1 LSNVKNHQK
10 KSIEM
15 SIGLFSLSLKA
26 LAAQLESLMDESGG
40 EDAVA
45 LLDELSKLE
54 SPERNALLR
63 AFLTVAQ
70 EFVEARTMWNLSDLE
85 EFKDF
90 DGSGTPKIVQN
101 GLSSM
106 GSLQVGKNLS
116 KTDGGKLPLEF
127 AHRSSNDI
135 ASKLCDEILRELMP
149 ENGGRSKLH
158 VVPGGKGRRK
168 IVKLKPH
175 NHPHPPTPP
184 IKPVA

>member
-1 LSNVKNHQK
+1 
-10 KSIEM
+10 M

-40 EDAVA
+40 ENAVA

-70 EFVEARTMWNLSDLE
+70 EFVESRTVWNVSDLGDI
-85 EFKDF
+85 KDF
-90 DGSGTPKIVQN
+90 DETGSPKLPQSI
-101 GLSSM
+101 
-106 GSLQVGKNLS
+106 GSLGLFQTDKKSS
-116 KTDGGKLPLEF
+116 KSDGGKRFAELER
-127 AHRSSNDI
+127 RSNNDI

-149 ENGGRSKLH
+149 DGANRSKLH
-158 VVPGGKGRRK
+158 VVPGGKGKRK

-175 NHPHPPTPP
+175 SNPHPPTPP
-184 IKPVA
+184 IDPVA

>member
-1 LSNVKNHQK
+1 
-10 KSIEM
+10 M

-26 LAAQLESLMDESGG
+26 LAAQLESLMEESGG
-40 EDAVA
+40 EDAIA

-70 EFVEARTMWNLSDLE
+70 EFVEARTTWSLSDLE
-85 EFKDF
+85 DFKDF
-90 DGSGTPKIVQN
+90 DGTGNPKLVQSGAPSV
-101 GLSSM
+101 GL
-106 GSLQVGKNLS
+106 LQTERKVS
-116 KTDGGKLPLEF
+116 KSDGAKLPVEF
-127 AHRSSNDI
+127 ERRSSNDI

-149 ENGGRSKLH
+149 ETGGRSRLH

-168 IVKLKPH
+168 IVKLKPN

>member
-1 LSNVKNHQK
+1 
-10 KSIEM
+10 M

-70 EFVEARTMWNLSDLE
+70 EFVEARSSWNLNDLE
-85 EFKDF
+85 DFKDF
-90 DGSGTPKIVQN
+90 DGTGNPKLLQN
-101 GLSSM
+101 GL
-106 GSLQVGKNLS
+106 GNLGVFQTEKNLS
-116 KTDGGKLPLEF
+116 RSDKGKLSPEF
-127 AHRSSNDI
+127 EHRSSNDI

-149 ENGGRSKLH
+149 EGGGRSRLH

-175 NHPHPPTPP
+175 NNPHPPTPP

>member
-1 LSNVKNHQK
+1 
-10 KSIEM
+10 M

-54 SPERNALLR
+54 SPERSALLR

-70 EFVEARTMWNLSDLE
+70 EFVEARTTWNLNDIE
-85 EFKDF
+85 DFKDF
-90 DGSGTPKIVQN
+90 DGTGSPKFVQN
-101 GLSSM
+101 GVGSVGLLQPERSLSRS
-106 GSLQVGKNLS
+106 
-116 KTDGGKLPLEF
+116 DGGKLSTEF
-127 AHRSSNDI
+127 ERRSSNDV

-149 ENGGRSKLH
+149 EGGGRSRLH

-175 NHPHPPTPP
+175 NNNPHPPTPP